1 MSALRSGVGVTM
13 ALAAQHLP
21 GPALE
26 ALRVRRLKRM
36 IAHCAREVPLYR
48 ELFRAAGVGPESLR
62 SVADLA
68 RFPIPDRALIERDP
82 SSIVAASFR
91 ALYASGRATVRRS
104 GGSSGGPRLEIHA
117 DPTSWSMLDGFYFRA
132 LFALGYSPL
141 TPMAYFWGAPFE
153 NRGFNRI
160 GLMPKI
166 GVPAHM
172 DEDGQILI
180 LEQNPGV
187 FWYYHPTSLYALA
200 QRFGS
205 RLGAARPAC
214 IVSHAELLTD
224 SMRAAI
230 ESAAGV
236 PVYDQ
241 WGTSEL
247 NRMAWQCKEHC
258 GYHVDADSFVLEI
271 LDGDGRPV
279 KPGETGRAVVTGLI
293 NRMMPLVRYELGDL
307 VVASDRRC
315 ACGRT
320 LPMIERIEG
329 RVKDVVV
336 LPDGG
341 TRTPREMLE
350 PYGSI
355 DGLEQFRVVVD
366 EPTHAR
372 IDYVT
377 SRSEGAPIAEEIAR
391 RFGRACPGMRASVA
405 RIDTIPKAPT
415 GKRVMMRNESAAPTR
430 GIGPAFVE

>member
-1 MSALRSGVGVTM
+1 MSTLRSAYGVTSAL
-13 ALAAQHLP
+13 LAQRLP
-21 GPALE
+21 EPALE
-26 ALRVRRLKRM
+26 ALRARRLKRM
-36 IAHCAREVPLYR
+36 IAHCARDVPLYR
-48 ELFRAAGVGPESLR
+48 ELFRAAGVGPQSLR
-62 SVADLA
+62 SLADLA

-82 SSIVAASFR
+82 MSIVATEFR
-91 ALYASGRATVRRS
+91 DLYASGGGTVRRS
-104 GGSSGGPRLEIHA
+104 GGSSGGPQLEIHA
-117 DPTSWSMLDGFYFRA
+117 DPESWSMLDGFYFRA
-132 LFALGYSPL
+132 LEALGYTPW

-153 NRGFNRI
+153 SRGFNRL

-200 QRFGS
+200 QRFGE
-205 RLGAARPAC
+205 RLAGARPAC

-224 SMRAAI
+224 SMREAI
-230 ESAAGV
+230 ERAAGV

-247 NRMAWQCKEHC
+247 NRMAWQCKERC

-271 LDGDGRPV
+271 LDEDGRPV
-279 KPGETGRAVVTGLI
+279 KAGEMGRAVVTGLI
-293 NRMMPLVRYELGDL
+293 NRMMPLIRYELGDL

-355 DGLEQFRVVVD
+355 EGLEQFHISVD

-372 IDYVT
+372 IDYVS
-377 SRSEGAPIAEEIAR
+377 SRPNVLPIEEEIAR
-391 RFGRACPGMRASVA
+391 RFVQACPGMRASVA
-405 RIDTIPKAPT
+405 RLDAIPKAPT
-415 GKRVMMRNESAAPTR
+415 GKRVMMRNESARPTK
-430 GIGPAFVE
+430 GVAPAFVR